1 MKIENGLLRN
11 LLTVYY
17 VENLFSLSDLK
28 ILTRF
33 EVNLWLHINDLY
45 TISRD
50 DINDSETQLSMRKIK
65 YNKKSTSLPLTRL

>member
-17 VENLFSLSDLK
+17 VENIFSLSDLK